1 MVDFLKGKVLQMPEG
16 NRFEV
21 SGQGG
26 FRGRLFGSVLYID
39 GTQYRLIRTDSGR
52 DYLIPAGTVRLRDD
66 GSYSLTLTPEQAESY
81 AVEKHLERDRE
92 QRAPAKPPATGTDEI
107 VIPIVA
113 EQMHVS
119 KQTAERDR
127 LRVHKRVK
135 EFETVVDEPVFTEK
149 YVVRRV
155 PVNKAVDG
163 PVETRVAGDTIIV
176 PLLEEVIV
184 TQKRLMLRE
193 ELHITRTREEGR
205 EPRTV
210 KLRKEYVEIERV
222 RPAGS

>member
-1 MVDFLKGKVLQMPEG
+1 MPEG
-16 NRFEV
+16 SQLQV

-26 FRGRLFGSVLYID
+26 LRGTLFGAVLYLD
-39 GTQYRLIRTDSGR
+39 GKQYRLIRTDAGR
-52 DYLIPAGTVRLRDD
+52 DYLVPAETVQLRND
-66 GSYSLTLTPEQAESY
+66 GSYSLNLTPEQAEGY
-81 AVEKHLERDRE
+81 AVEKHFERDRE
-92 QRAPAKPPATGTDEI
+92 QRAAPAPRPEAGADEL
-107 VIPIVA
+107 VIPIAA
-113 EQMHVS
+113 EEVHVS
-119 KQTAERDR
+119 KQTVERNR

-135 EFETVVDEPVFTEK
+135 EFDTVVDEPLFKER
-149 YVVRRV
+149 YMVRRV

-163 PVETRVAGDTIIV
+163 TVETRVAGDTLIV
-176 PLLEEVIV
+176 PLLEEVVV

-193 ELHITRTREEGR
+193 ELHITRIREEGR